1 MVESHGK
8 HSSLCMEM
16 IPCPRLGQIPRSGI
30 VESDDVTLVY
40 FA

>member
-1 MVESHGK
+1 MDESHGE

-16 IPCPRLGQIPRSGI
+16 IPCPLLGQIPRSGI
-30 VESDDVTLVY
+30 VESDDVALAY